1 MNATSAE
8 KTRRDDDDRSAIVV
22 AGREVRLGRGVRV
35 VRWHDADGMS
45 AYATSPPL
53 GPTAPGHA
61 PEVAA
66 AMRPTDVAPAPRH
79 GVRRRVHALSDD
91 LGAIVGEDVSDATM
105 TTEEEIRDAIDK
117 VVIHYDACGSS
128 AKCFDVLHNQRGL
141 SCHFLIDVDGTIY
154 QTLDARE
161 RAWHATTAN
170 DSSVG
175 VELAHRGAVEMPKAS
190 AEDGTSTDATNSEHP
205 HRIVG
210 FVHWRELSQAPFAD
224 AQYAS
229 LAALVAGVMRACPR
243 VRCEYPRGTDG
254 EAATTKLEDDA
265 LRAFRGVL
273 GHFHVQTNK
282 IDPGPAF
289 DWEGVAARVRKMREE
304 EGEDDR

>member
-161 RAWHATTAN
+161 RAWHATTSDDLSA
-170 DSSVG
+170 
-175 VELAHRGAVEMPKAS
+175 RGTYEG
-190 AEDGTSTDATNSEHP
+190 D
-205 HRIVG
+205 
-210 FVHWRELSQAPFAD
+210 APFA
-224 AQYAS
+224 AGSPLAS
-229 LAALVAGVMRACPR
+229 SAITPTSAARPRKWPRSRGGASTANNACANDLLPTSAALAQQCFCAELRSRWCAGSRRNKTRTNSSASSPDRRPPPSISGGANAPAVASASK
-243 VRCEYPRGTDG
+243 
-254 EAATTKLEDDA
+254 A
-265 LRAFRGVL
+265 
-273 GHFHVQTNK
+273 
-282 IDPGPAF
+282 
-289 DWEGVAARVRKMREE
+289 
-304 EGEDDR
+304 

>member
-175 VELAHRGAVEMPKAS
+175 VELAHRGRWNVNRRDQLRAPS
-190 AEDGTSTDATNSEHP
+190 S
-205 HRIVG
+205 HRRI
-210 FVHWRELSQAPFAD
+210 RARAR
-224 AQYAS
+224 A
-229 LAALVAGVMRACPR
+229 VAGAVRRRAVRVPRGARRGGDARVPEGAMRAPEGYRRRGGDDQVGGRRAAGVPR
-243 VRCEYPRGTDG
+243 RAGALPRAD
-254 EAATTKLEDDA
+254 K
-265 LRAFRGVL
+265 
-273 GHFHVQTNK
+273 
-282 IDPGPAF
+282 
-289 DWEGVAARVRKMREE
+289 
-304 EGEDDR
+304 